1 MTDKASFTKYEHQ
14 VLPGFR
20 HRLSH
25 AESSEDVK
33 QSFSFT
39 AQELLDKVLAG
50 RLPVSQ
56 ADVALTPDA
65 APFFVLGERLSADA
79 ELASICAGSD
89 LPNVLGRLAEA
100 AVHRYRHVERH
111 PEKTNS
117 KIRG

>member
-14 VLPGFR
+14 VLPSFR
-20 HRLSH
+20 HRLSQ
-25 AESSEDVK
+25 AESSEDVRN
-33 QSFSFT
+33 SFAHT

-50 RLPVSQ
+50 RVAVGQ
-56 ADVALTPDA
+56 MDVALTPDE
-65 APFFVLGERLSADA
+65 APFFVINERLSGDA

-100 AVHRYRHVERH
+100 AVHRQRHIERH
-111 PEKTNS
+111 PEKTNA